1 MEHHCK
7 VQERGGKLSRKDSD
21 PSSASPAQGP
31 YPRWIGSYVSCQG
44 TRILE
49 QTMQVARHIRCIVLR
64 SSTEVARS
72 CRRSAVARFMQ
83 YGDCIRLLL
92 PRLERTPLPAARQW
106 RYEASAPRSTSCLT
120 RHTSASPDKC
130 CQLRAVAQRLS
141 TTRGL
146 SPALCYPLTPGN
158 STIALHRLR
167 GSFVFAMP
175 ADFSPRGRGG
185 STPQTGEA
193 AQLCSCLSLSR
204 CEVPVAAHG
213 MIRREEHLGAPERS
227 CAPAGTAAIQAQP
240 IGMG

>member
-1 MEHHCK
+1 MSHL
-7 VQERGGKLSRKDSD
+7 RGGLRDS
-21 PSSASPAQGP
+21 SVIQ
-31 YPRWIGSYVSCQG
+31 WIGSYVSCQG

-141 TTRGL
+141 TISLLFRTIQNQRGE
-146 SPALCYPLTPGN
+146 PGACWQ
-158 STIALHRLR
+158 SSHRP
-167 GSFVFAMP
+167 S
-175 ADFSPRGRGG
+175 
-185 STPQTGEA
+185 
-193 AQLCSCLSLSR
+193 SR
-204 CEVPVAAHG
+204 NHRIFYG
-213 MIRREEHLGAPERS
+213 
-227 CAPAGTAAIQAQP
+227 
-240 IGMG
+240 

>member
-1 MEHHCK
+1 
-7 VQERGGKLSRKDSD
+7 
-21 PSSASPAQGP
+21 
-31 YPRWIGSYVSCQG
+31 VSCQG

-141 TTRGL
+141 TILAVRGMGRHSWGRTHAL
-146 SPALCYPLTPGN
+146 GQPAGCGRMAAVIVGLN
-158 STIALHRLR
+158 R
-167 GSFVFAMP
+167 P
-175 ADFSPRGRGG
+175 ARSLPIVCAGRGDVRL
-185 STPQTGEA
+185 PQWPPRERCKSAGMLARGEDA
-193 AQLCSCLSLSR
+193 WGTMKSC
-204 CEVPVAAHG
+204 
-213 MIRREEHLGAPERS
+213 
-227 CAPAGTAAIQAQP
+227 
-240 IGMG
+240 